1 MPYKNPE
8 DRDTYPPYA
17 QTPKAKKARAE
28 SNKARRMLTK
38 EGAVKKGDGKDVH
51 HKKPLSKGGTTTR
64 KNLTVKTAS
73 ANRTF
78 DRSSD
83 HSIK

>member
-8 DRDTYPPYA
+8 DRAAYPAYDQKPA
-17 QTPKAKKARAE
+17 VKKARAQR
-28 SNKARRMLTK
+28 NKARRMLEA
-38 EGAVKKGDGKDVH
+38 EGVVHKGDGKDVD

-73 ANRTF
+73 ANRSYA
-78 DRSSD
+78 RKSD